1 MSKKNS
7 KSVVVTIIITLI
19 VLGCI
24 TFAGLK
30 FFNAGDENQ
39 QQKIY
44 EFAVKVFPLLVGVVL
59 IVIASMIATSREE
72 EEDDE
77 DKLPPNSYD
86 QQLFEAPADDPAAK
100 TASKAIQPDETTQDE
115 VTPEETEEFYS
126 IFDAPED
133 IVKKEEHAEEEPEA
147 MFAEPLEQ
155 PQPAKVEPTAPVAT
169 SSASSLEKPLIEAI
183 YTLVNK
189 LNDVTD
195 YLSYEEEE
203 DEDEDE
209 LDDYEYYDTP
219 QDAEECEEEEEPQ
232 QYEYS
237 PLENKIDK
245 LCDAI
250 ANLTAIVSAQAVAP
264 KAAPAATQAPAP
276 APKPVEKK
284 APKAEP
290 KPAPAAP
297 APAPVIQRV
306 EVPVE
311 VPVDQEI
318 NDIDVTD
325 PIQRARIEFDS
336 AKDGEYDIS
345 FVYTDSDVNDVLAA
359 LGGTGDAFEI
369 NGKTVAIIPFLTGAE
384 AKDELDKLGFAYS
397 IQTIDADAIADGD
410 FDRDILPRL

>member
-1 MSKKNS
+1 MSEKKKNS
-7 KSVVVTIIITLI
+7 KSVVIAIIITLI
-19 VLGCI
+19 VLGCL
-24 TFAGLK
+24 TFAGLR
-30 FFNAGDENQ
+30 FFNASDEDSQ
-39 QQKIY
+39 VKIY
-44 EFAVKVFPLLVGVVL
+44 EFAVKVFPLLVGIVL

-72 EEDDE
+72 EEDEE

-86 QQLFEAPADDPAAK
+86 QQLFEAPADDPATK
-100 TASKAIQPDETTQDE
+100 TASMQVASEETSAKDE
-115 VTPEETEEFYS
+115 VAPEEAAEFYS
-126 IFDAPED
+126 IFDTPED
-133 IVKKEEHAEEEPEA
+133 IVKKEEETEPDVEPEA
-147 MFAEPLEQ
+147 VAQ
-155 PQPAKVEPTAPVAT
+155 PQASKVEPRATVVAT
-169 SSASSLEKPLIEAI
+169 SASPLEKPLIEAI

-195 YLSYEEEE
+195 YLSYEEEDEE
-203 DEDEDE
+203 DEDD
-209 LDDYEYYDTP
+209 LDDYEYCDTD
-219 QDAEECEEEEEPQ
+219 QDQEPYEEEEPVSTTVS
-232 QYEYS
+232 S

-264 KAAPAATQAPAP
+264 AAAPAP
-276 APKPVEKK
+276 AKPVEKK
-284 APKAEP
+284 EAQKAAP
-290 KPAPAAP
+290 AP

-318 NDIDVTD
+318 NDVDVTD

-345 FVYTDSDVNDVLAA
+345 FVYTNADVDNVLAS

-384 AKDELDKLGFAYS
+384 AKDELDKIGIDYD
-397 IQTIDADAIADGD
+397 IQTIDADAITSAD
-410 FDRDILPRL
+410 FDRDIAPRL